1 MTFHTVII
9 VFCIIWSI
17 PFSILRSRFRKMVY
31 KTDSWVI
38 NVKPVFWKEIRTL
51 IGTIPLNNETEI
63 KIRNGYRWYL
73 AVYAA
78 LIGLLYIGT
87 YQPVDTMTIG
97 QSVILGVV
105 EGITEFLP
113 ISSTGHLI
121 LVSDVLQIAHTEFLK
136 SFEIIIQ
143 LGAITSVLFLY
154 WRTLTNYQ
162 QIKKILAAFL
172 PTAIIG
178 LVAYG
183 GVKKYLLGNSQ
194 VVVWALVMGGVVLVL
209 FEWWYRKSGNR
220 AIAQE
225 TISYRHAVLIG
236 LCQSVAMIPGVSRSA
251 ATIIG
256 GLLLGLDR
264 KSIVEFSFLLA
275 VPTMLAASVLDVSRS
290 YQVFAGDQYMVLGV
304 GFMVSFI
311 VATMSIKFLL
321 RYVQKHDFSIFG
333 IYRIVAGI
341 LFWWIIIR

>member
-1 MTFHTVII
+1 
-9 VFCIIWSI
+9 
-17 PFSILRSRFRKMVY
+17 MVY
-31 KTDSWVI
+31 KTNSWVI
-38 NVKPVFWKEIRTL
+38 NIKPVFWKEIL
-51 IGTIPLNNETEI
+51 VLVGYIPLSNEREI
-63 KIRNGYRWYL
+63 NIRNGYRWYL
-73 AVYAA
+73 AIYAA
-78 LIGLLYIGT
+78 LFGLLYVGD
-87 YQPVDTMTIG
+87 YQTTSHTMTIG
-97 QSVILGVV
+97 QSVVLGVV
-105 EGITEFLP
+105 EGVTEFLP

-121 LVSDVLQIAHTEFLK
+121 LVSDLLRIANTEFLK

-162 QIKKILAAFL
+162 QIKKILVAFL
-172 PTAIIG
+172 PTAVLG
-178 LVAYG
+178 VLAYG
-183 GVKKYLLGNSQ
+183 TVKKYLLGNSQ
-194 VVVWALVMGGVVLVL
+194 VVVWALVIGGAALIV
-209 FEWWYRKSGNR
+209 FERWYRKSGNR

-225 TISYRHAVLIG
+225 TISYRQAVLIG
-236 LCQSVAMIPGVSRSA
+236 VCQSVAMIPGVSRSA
-251 ATIIG
+251 ATIVG

-275 VPTMLAASVLDVSRS
+275 VPTMVAASALDVSKS
-290 YQVFAGDQYMVLGV
+290 YQVFASDQYVVLGV

-321 RYVQKHDFSIFG
+321 RYVQKHDFSLFG